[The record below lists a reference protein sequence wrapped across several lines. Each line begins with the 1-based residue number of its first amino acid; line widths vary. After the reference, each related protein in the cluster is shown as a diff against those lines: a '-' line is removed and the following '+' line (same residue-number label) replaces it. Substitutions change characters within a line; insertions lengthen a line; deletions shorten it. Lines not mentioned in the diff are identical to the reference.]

1 MSQHRSMQGKIVDM
15 EKLAKQHELTPAVG
29 NAKVNARGDKIGPG
43 GIIVEKRED
52 VVSSYY
58 QSVPKVKAKAQS
70 IPAQEEDVK
79 SAEVAPE
86 VVKTTKSADSAP
98 DVVKPTKKEA

>member
-29 NAKVNARGDKIGPG
+29 NVKVNARGDKLGANGQIL
-43 GIIVEKRED
+43 EKRES

-58 QSVPKVKAKAQS
+58 QSVPKVKAKEQT
-70 IPAQEEDVK
+70 IPTQVENVK
-79 SAEVAPE
+79 SADVAPE
-86 VVKTTKSADSAP
+86 VVKTNKSADSAP
-98 DVVKPTKKEA
+98 DVVKPSKKEA